1 VFVNLDDQDW
11 WISNNAQFISW
22 DLGEVESHITL
33 NLQPYQIAFD
43 MWNYLKTVYHLK
55 DDARGFQHEHDLQ
68 EYICRGWYS
77 VQDYY
82 SGFIHMHLLNM
93 IMSP

>member
-22 DLGEVESHITL
+22 DLGEVESHKTL

-68 EYICRGWYS
+68 EYIYAEDDKLFKTIILALYICIFW
-77 VQDYY
+77 
-82 SGFIHMHLLNM
+82 IW
-93 IMSP
+93 